1 MSSETQRILLVRPK
15 SPNER
20 FGLGPFFRVEPLGLE
35 YIAAALEKHGHAVRI
50 VDERFSPAL
59 TRVVRSFA
67 PTIVGVSCM
76 HTVDIP
82 TTLAAAETV
91 KRDAPSVRVVVGGHV
106 VALYPEPFFEP
117 PVDALCVSEGEAT
130 FPNFIAAN
138 ANDKAPSG
146 YWVRRR
152 MGRGRECFEAGPVS
166 EGMADLDQIPKPAR
180 HLVRSFQKRYLC
192 VHKQPVWAVETARG
206 CVYRCSFCST
216 AQLHRRRHGLRSIDA
231 VCSDFEAVGA
241 NVFFVDDL
249 FFSPPDHSL
258 ELARALVAR
267 GAKKNWILAQTR
279 LDIVARQPAL
289 LEAWRP
295 LAQQFDLFFGF
306 EASSDAGLS
315 EMSKDMSL
323 DAMHEGVRV
332 ARQFGFGITGN
343 AVIDPDWDE
352 ADFEKLW
359 SLVDR
364 LKLTRLGYTVLTPLP
379 GTPLF
384 ESLKSRIVERDW
396 SKWDMHHVL
405 YEPRLGR
412 RRFFELFVECWR
424 RNVLGAEHAMN
435 WVHWLKGLNPNQ
447 MWTLARVLWQTQRL
461 LRVDAYLDETFPLQV
476 PAHLGES

>member
-1 MSSETQRILLVRPK
+1 
-15 SPNER
+15 
-20 FGLGPFFRVEPLGLE
+20 
-35 YIAAALEKHGHAVRI
+35 
-50 VDERFSPAL
+50 
-59 TRVVRSFA
+59 
-67 PTIVGVSCM
+67 
-76 HTVDIP
+76 
-82 TTLAAAETV
+82 
-91 KRDAPSVRVVVGGHV
+91 
-106 VALYPEPFFEP
+106 
-117 PVDALCVSEGEAT
+117 
-130 FPNFIAAN
+130 
-138 ANDKAPSG
+138 
-146 YWVRRR
+146 
-152 MGRGRECFEAGPVS
+152 
-166 EGMADLDQIPKPAR
+166 
-180 HLVRSFQKRYLC
+180 
-192 VHKQPVWAVETARG
+192 
-206 CVYRCSFCST
+206 
-216 AQLHRRRHGLRSIDA
+216 
-231 VCSDFEAVGA
+231 
-241 NVFFVDDL
+241 
-249 FFSPPDHSL
+249 
-258 ELARALVAR
+258 
-267 GAKKNWILAQTR
+267 
-279 LDIVARQPAL
+279 
-289 LEAWRP
+289 
-295 LAQQFDLFFGF
+295 
-306 EASSDAGLS
+306 
-315 EMSKDMSL
+315 MSKDMSL